1 MLPGAARRMDGSC
14 HLCELL
20 LVRPIRRDE
29 ECPGFPLSSLRC
41 LAEFI
46 RHTLPESNIGVGI
59 RLFPFGMAYFQG
71 RFVSFE
77 GVYPLV
83 LEIWTYWIHFV
94 RLQFKDIFDNCFSFS
109 NLNITGL
116 NKGVLL
122 ILLEIKGLVQ
132 FFHRNETFE
141 LRSPGQITV
150 LSGELTRICDWQVWV
165 PLI

>member
-1 MLPGAARRMDGSC
+1 M
-14 HLCELL
+14 
-20 LVRPIRRDE
+20 
-29 ECPGFPLSSLRC
+29 
-41 LAEFI
+41 
-46 RHTLPESNIGVGI
+46 
-59 RLFPFGMAYFQG
+59 
-71 RFVSFE
+71 
-77 GVYPLV
+77 
-83 LEIWTYWIHFV
+83 

-150 LSGELTRICDWQVWV
+150 LSGELTRICD
-165 PLI
+165 